1 MKPVTTDQVL
11 DLMDAY
17 VTSAALNAALE
28 LGLFWLLAER
38 PLDAAAVARSLDI
51 PSARCAAWLQLL
63 STTGLIARGPQGYA
77 PTPAAR
83 SAILDACSHDTWALL
98 AQDARDRYPAILD
111 LAVHLRE
118 PGSTWAAQGRTA
130 PDYFAQM
137 VESPDR
143 ARRFTR
149 VLYEL
154 HLPLA
159 EALADALE
167 LSGVNRMLDLGG
179 GSGVMSM
186 ALLRR
191 WPDLRA
197 VVVDIAT
204 VCAAGREIAEEQS
217 LEDRL
222 TYHAADFLRDELP
235 SGVELVLQCDAGG
248 SSESLLQKIR
258 AALAPGGRLVIVDQ
272 FAPEPGV
279 APATAPYPVWAF
291 LASLDRPEV
300 RYTTVDEMEA
310 KLRRVGYSR
319 VSATALAQRGTQR
332 WTAGWVMVEAWRS
345 VGRPST

>member
-1 MKPVTTDQVL
+1 
-11 DLMDAY
+11 MDAY

-28 LGLFWLLAER
+28 LGLFWLLAEQ
-38 PLDAAAVARSLDI
+38 PLDTAAVARALDI
-51 PSARCAAWLQLL
+51 PPARCAAWLHLL
-63 STTGLIARGPQGYA
+63 GTTGLIALHPEGYA
-77 PTPAAR
+77 PTPVAQ
-83 SAILDACSHDTWALL
+83 SAILDACSQDTWALL

-118 PGSTWAAQGRTA
+118 PGSTWTAQGRSA

-137 VESPDR
+137 VESPER

-149 VLYEL
+149 TLYEL

-159 EALADALE
+159 EALADVLDMG
-167 LSGVNRMLDLGG
+167 GVTRMLDLGG

-191 WPDLRA
+191 WSDLRA
-197 VVVDIAT
+197 VVVDINT
-204 VCAAGREIAEEQS
+204 VCAAGREIAAEQA
-217 LEDRL
+217 LEHRL

-248 SSESLLQKIR
+248 YSEALLQKIR
-258 AALAPGGRLVIVDQ
+258 VALAPAGRLVIVDQ
-272 FAPEPGV
+272 FAPEPGA

-300 RYTTVDEMEA
+300 RYATVDEVQA
-310 KLRRVGYSR
+310 RLQQAGYSQ
-319 VSATALAQRGTQR
+319 VSATTLPQRGTQR
-332 WTAGWVMVEAWRS
+332 WTEGWIMIEARLNHPDSAGRMPTLQA
-345 VGRPST
+345 GP